1 MYKIGDLFIYGA
13 NGACKIADIKTENFN
28 RNEKIYYI
36 LVPVF
41 DIKETIFVPADN
53 EQLVS
58 KMKKIL
64 SPAEIQD
71 LIKTIPDKESI
82 WIENVNLRRET
93 YKKIINTAN
102 RDALFSLIKT
112 LYERRKELK
121 LLGKNL
127 SVCDE
132 NLLRQA
138 QNIIHSEIAA
148 VLEIPLSEVTLYI
161 ENQLHAA

>member
-1 MYKIGDLFIYGA
+1 MEGYYMYKIGDLFIYGA

-64 SPAEIQD
+64 SSSKENYGFIVSDTKFVISTRKNSVQLCVWNQTD
-71 LIKTIPDKESI
+71 L
-82 WIENVNLRRET
+82 
-93 YKKIINTAN
+93 
-102 RDALFSLIKT
+102 
-112 LYERRKELK
+112 
-121 LLGKNL
+121 LL
-127 SVCDE
+127 
-132 NLLRQA
+132 
-138 QNIIHSEIAA
+138 
-148 VLEIPLSEVTLYI
+148 
-161 ENQLHAA
+161 

>member
-53 EQLVS
+53 EQLV
-58 KMKKIL
+58 

-161 ENQLHAA
+161 ESQLHAA